1 MKNKIENYL
10 SKYWLRAVLRITIV
24 QSLLTGFYIF
34 WGGSSNPTIWNEEAR
49 LLFSILSLM
58 QIMINCVMVWHESE
72 KNSHTHEDLNLRNLL
87 VTEDG
92 IINNANL
99 S

>member
-1 MKNKIENYL
+1 MFNKIENYF
-10 SKYWLRAVLRITIV
+10 SKYWIRAVLRITLI

-34 WGGSSNPTIWNEEAR
+34 WGGSSNPTTWNDEAR

-58 QIMINCVMVWHESE
+58 QIMINCVMVHHESTNISRTE
-72 KNSHTHEDLNLRNLL
+72 GDYANLL
-87 VTEDG
+87 VTEEG